1 MYDLHFNGKEIY
13 SLPEILFCRTIPFA
27 WNLLTA
33 GYIEQSIY
41 GVCSSSVD
49 NAILFFGFA

>member
-49 NAILFFGFA
+49 NAILCFGFA